1 MDRTRTVSM
10 THSFYYTRLQLEW
23 VELHYTNI
31 RILAEILS
39 EQGDGYVVL
48 VSADAPEDLLLYM
61 I

>member
-1 MDRTRTVSM
+1 M

-23 VELHYTNI
+23 VELHYTDI

-48 VSADAPEDLLLYM
+48 VRADSPEDLLLYM